1 MNNKGLEL
9 VLTII
14 FCDREVKRVG
24 DAYHVEH
31 NRRVVEATQSLK
43 REMKRNGNNL
53 IKASKRVFHSQCVA
67 HSGTCSIHEDFEK
80 EVLKQLRKK
89 EKATTPATS
98 GGGGGDFLDATLE
111 RSLYKELNRTIEARN
126 KAAYQ
131 LIQQHFARAHAKRL
145 ALGEESLDVTER
157 LLCDY
162 ESVAQLRISSDPE
175 LLFQR
180 VYEWLRTTASVAA
193 AGSCKSCCIKKAI
206 IKCAN
211 CKQRCF
217 CSVACQVKD
226 EGNRIFCHAN
236 ECGLHNGQ

>member
-24 DAYHVEH
+24 DAYHEEH
-31 NRRVVEATQSLK
+31 RRRVAEATQALR
-43 REMKRNGNNL
+43 REMKRNGNNV

-67 HSGTCSIHEDFEK
+67 HSGTCSIHEEFEK

-89 EKATTPATS
+89 EKATPSPPAAV
-98 GGGGGDFLDATLE
+98 GGDFLDATLE

-131 LIQQHFARAHAKRL
+131 LIQQHFAHAHAKRL

-162 ESVAQLRISSDPE
+162 ESVAQLRISSDPV

-193 AGSCKSCCIKKAI
+193 AGNCKSCGSKKAT
-206 IKCAN
+206 IKCVN
-211 CKQRCF
+211 CKQHCF